1 MIASSVAGFR
11 IVFASATPPLYDHY
25 IRHAKLSESFGLSDD
40 GDYLLVGASQP
51 SREWPT
57 LVVEQRYDPGIRSG
71 FTPGVH
77 LMTETSILLIGAGT
91 RLLAYDIL
99 RAKRLWQDKTS
110 CGFERDDLDWWAEEM
125 WLLESLWSPV
135 GYPTY
140 LRFLV
145 DPQGSGLARGVGDA
159 VWAVLA
165 SPSKPATW
173 LEGADASRFGLGRHW
188 ADGMPALFEYLAS
201 LRFNALNVRTA
212 GPSEQSQ

>member
-1 MIASSVAGFR
+1 MTVPAKKTQKARLSQLLPERGWRVAR
-11 IVFASATPPLYDHY
+11 V
-25 IRHAKLSESFGLSDD
+25 
-40 GDYLLVGASQP
+40 
-51 SREWPT
+51 
-57 LVVEQRYDPGIRSG
+57 
-71 FTPGVH
+71 
-77 LMTETSILLIGAGT
+77 
-91 RLLAYDIL
+91 
-99 RAKRLWQDKTS
+99 
-110 CGFERDDLDWWAEEM
+110 ERDDLDWWAEEM
-125 WLLESLWSPV
+125 WLLESLGSPV

-140 LRFLV
+140 LTFLV